1 MNRTLLF
8 LIGLFACA
16 SVFGAKP
23 DVEAVQKRVREKHY
37 KFRVGHNPAT
47 EYPLEKL
54 CGLKIPADVAS
65 QKLKATPPKQ
75 PLPESFDWRQL
86 DGCTPVKNQG
96 GCGSCWAFAAVGVA
110 ESQYLI
116 QTYTTLDLSEQWL
129 VSCTDAGS
137 CDGGWY
143 GGAFSYMIDVKD
155 SCSASGAPL
164 EELFPYAA
172 DDIPCNCENGQRYL
186 ITEWSSIAQDVESM
200 KEAIM
205 THGPIAV
212 AIAADDMFQCYVG
225 GVFDADVGTDTNHA
239 VVLVGWDDTQGK
251 NGIWYLRNSWGAG
264 WGEGGYMRIEYN
276 CNRVGSS
283 PAWARLVPENEPNC
297 FDVPDPYPTIK
308 AAMNAAGDGD
318 IITLAPGVYSGP
330 NNTNVNFAAKNVQIR
345 SINPIDPDIVAQ
357 TVIDCQGSGRA
368 FVFEGGQTSRAMIQG
383 LTIRN
388 GLINDNGGAVYC
400 FYSSPTIKNCVFENN
415 RAAGSILKKN
425 GGGIALYNSSPTI
438 ANCKFIS
445 NSATGA
451 GGGISCRD
459 GSSPIISNCE
469 ILNNTAGAEGGG
481 IFCWINSIA
490 QISHVVIAGNH
501 ADSFGGG
508 LYFYECTAIA
518 PADPNVP
525 TVDFVTIA
533 DNSTGSYGGG
543 ICLWDSKIKLNNS
556 IVWNNSGPQSVGR
569 QIALIDDS
577 LDGTVLMVNYCD
589 VTGLNQGPLLEP
601 SGSVECKLEWGEGN
615 FQADPLFVNPSA
627 GDYHLK
633 SAAGHWQPGTRQWL
647 LDDGEN
653 YDPLDDQN
661 SPCIDAGDPS
671 AEVTAEYNCNGFR
684 VNVGAY
690 GNTEQA
696 SRSYGQK
703 CCMMC
708 IPTDFNC
715 DCRINLEDLIY
726 MMDDWLQCNFLPRH
740 YCDD

>member
-1 MNRTLLF
+1 MNRTLLL
-8 LIGLFACA
+8 LIALFVCA
-16 SVFGAKP
+16 SVYGAKP
-23 DVEAVQKRVREKHY
+23 DVEAVQKRVREKQY
-37 KFRVGHNPAT
+37 KFRVGRNPAT

-54 CGLKIPADVAS
+54 CGLKIPADAAG
-65 QKLKATPPKQ
+65 QKLKATPPQQ

-116 QTYTTLDLSEQWL
+116 QSYTTLDLSEQWL
-129 VSCTDAGS
+129 VSCTEAGT

-143 GGAFSYMIDVKD
+143 GGAFGYMIDVKD

-164 EELFPYAA
+164 EELFPYEA

-186 ITEWSSIAQDVESM
+186 ITEWSPIAQDVESM

-225 GVFDADVGTDTNHA
+225 GVFDADVGTDINHA
-239 VVLVGWDDTQGK
+239 VVLVGWDDTQGEH
-251 NGIWYLRNSWGAG
+251 GIWYLRNSWGAG

-276 CNRVGSS
+276 CNYVGSN
-283 PAWARLVPENEPNC
+283 PAWARLVPENEPNLLN
-297 FDVPDPYPTIK
+297 VPEPYPSIK
-308 AAMNAAGDGD
+308 AAMAAAGDGD

-330 NNTNVNFAAKNVQIR
+330 NNTNVNFAGKNVQIR

-357 TVIDCQGSGRA
+357 TVIDCQGAGRA
-368 FVFEGGQTSRAMIQG
+368 FVFEGSQTARAMLQG
-383 LTIRN
+383 LTIKN

-400 FYSSPTIKNCVFENN
+400 YYSSPTIKNCIFENN

-425 GGGIALYNSSPTI
+425 GGAMALYNSSPTI
-438 ANCKFIS
+438 VDCKFIS

-451 GGGISCRD
+451 GGAISCRD

-481 IFCWINSIA
+481 VFCWINSIA
-490 QISHVVIAGNH
+490 KISHVVIAGNH
-501 ADSFGGG
+501 AEGFGGG
-508 LYFYECTAIA
+508 LYFYECTAIT

-543 ICLWDSKIKLNNS
+543 ICLWDSRIKLNNS
-556 IVWNNSGPQSVGR
+556 IVWNNSGTQSVGR

-577 LDGTVLMVNYCD
+577 LDGTVLTVNYCD
-589 VTGLNQGPLLEP
+589 VTGLNQGHLLEP
-601 SGSVECKLEWGEGN
+601 SGSAECTLEWGQGN

-633 SAAGHWQPGTRQWL
+633 SAAGHWQPASRQWL
-647 LDDGEN
+647 LDDGDN
-653 YDPLDDQN
+653 YDPSDDQN

-671 AEVTAEYNCNGFR
+671 VEVTAEYNCNGSR
-684 VNVGAY
+684 INIGAY

-708 IPTDFNC
+708 IPADFNC
-715 DCRINLEDLIY
+715 DCRINLEDLGY
-726 MMDDWLQCNFLPRH
+726 LMDEWLQCNFLPRH